1 MPNLTNDQV
10 LTMYFQSCLNIPY
23 KWGGN
28 NPIQG
33 YDCSGFVQEAL
44 ATINLDPI
52 GDQTSH
58 SLYDIFKHSTEGTLV
73 KKANFGHLLFFGERK
88 KIRHV
93 AIALNAHTMIE
104 AGGGGSRVTSH
115 NDAIEHN
122 AFVRIRPILRRND
135 LVAIIKIY

>member
-73 KKANFGHLLFFGERK
+73 KKANFGHLLF
-88 KIRHV
+88 
-93 AIALNAHTMIE
+93 
-104 AGGGGSRVTSH
+104 
-115 NDAIEHN
+115 
-122 AFVRIRPILRRND
+122 
-135 LVAIIKIY
+135 